1 MGLSHKR
8 ATFYIISYYLF
19 IVLVSYFL
27 RHLENNSLL
36 VIVVRLGFLD
46 KSEAPTI
53 IKAIAVDGVKEIT
66 VHCRT
71 RKDLYR
77 VEALDWSC
85 MKPLHELCP
94 GITLIANGNIN
105 SRNEALECEKQTLC
119 DHFMC
124 GRGAFPVPNIGHVI
138 KENAKPFSLAQ
149 ILKTDIEVIEEFSKS
164 DRTEKIVMD
173 RAKQFLGYARVH
185 RKELNPFFKRFCQ
198 CVSVGDGIKLL
209 EDEIKALES
218 ETDEKY
224 D

>member
-1 MGLSHKR
+1 
-8 ATFYIISYYLF
+8 
-19 IVLVSYFL
+19 
-27 RHLENNSLL
+27 
-36 VIVVRLGFLD
+36 
-46 KSEAPTI
+46 
-53 IKAIAVDGVKEIT
+53 
-66 VHCRT
+66 
-71 RKDLYR
+71 
-77 VEALDWSC
+77 

-105 SRNEALECEKQTLC
+105 SREEALECEKQTLC

-209 EDEIKALES
+209 EDEIKALEC
-218 ETDEKY
+218 ETDEK
-224 D
+224 

>member
-1 MGLSHKR
+1 M
-8 ATFYIISYYLF
+8 
-19 IVLVSYFL
+19 
-27 RHLENNSLL
+27 
-36 VIVVRLGFLD
+36 
-46 KSEAPTI
+46 
-53 IKAIAVDGVKEIT
+53 
-66 VHCRT
+66 
-71 RKDLYR
+71 
-77 VEALDWSC
+77 
-85 MKPLHELCP
+85 
-94 GITLIANGNIN
+94 
-105 SRNEALECEKQTLC
+105 
-119 DHFMC
+119 
-124 GRGAFPVPNIGHVI
+124 I